1 MAKSIIDLCI
11 YLKKNENTIAVSSIL
26 PRSNELNNKTDKRK
40 TNDLELL
47 CKKGDLLFTYHCE
60 TIDPKSIL
68 AKVIFISNFMALE
81 LLQKII

>member
-26 PRSNELNNKTDKRK
+26 PRSNELNNKADKRK

-47 CKKGDLLFTYHCE
+47 CKKGDLLFT
-60 TIDPKSIL
+60 
-68 AKVIFISNFMALE
+68 
-81 LLQKII
+81 